1 MNDKKES
8 TQKRE
13 QPQEDLNQGE
23 LFGEMYVLYV
33 DIMGFKDRVIFDTH
47 QKLKEDL
54 YKLKKDI
61 DGELS
66 PFVKK
71 TKTLRVAL
79 FSDSILVVDCADREG
94 FNRISKAAVGVMK
107 VALENKFPVKGAIAK
122 GEFTY
127 DPEKQIFFGKPLVN
141 AFLLHESINFYGIVA
156 HHSMEEDIEK
166 FVKSKS
172 NPNPWSKTAIALKK
186 SKTTHY
192 HIAYNLSDLKRKV
205 GVDCTDTYLKWLEK
219 IEKTVSGEPRSYI
232 DRTRE
237 ILKADSELYE
247 KSKVFPIKLR

>member
-1 MNDKKES
+1 MNNKKEL

-33 DIMGFKDRVIFDTH
+33 DIMGFKDRVISDTH
-47 QKLKEDL
+47 QKLKVDL
-54 YKLKKDI
+54 YNLKSDI
-61 DGELS
+61 DGELR
-66 PFVKK
+66 PLVEK
-71 TKTLRVAL
+71 TKTSRVAL
-79 FSDSILVVDCADREG
+79 FSDSILVVDSADREG

-127 DPEKQIFFGKPLVN
+127 DPKKQIFFGKPLVN

-156 HHSMEEDIEK
+156 HHSMEKDIEE
-166 FVKSKS
+166 FVKSK
-172 NPNPWSKTAIALKK
+172 PNPWSKTAIALKK

-192 HIAYNLSDLKRKV
+192 HIAYNLSDLTREV
-205 GVDCTDTYLKWLEK
+205 GKDCTATYLGWLEE

-247 KSKVFPIKLR
+247 KSKVFPIR